1 MPGSGFGESL
11 GRGPGPNMVAAA
23 PCHNTEADVA
33 MKGSC
38 LAREGR
44 ACGYYENA
52 PGAPRLVYPR
62 RHSFC
67 HGGAASGRWLS
78 LWWVSLRVM
87 RHSPEAFGQ
96 LVCRLET
103 GVALGPLAVAPI
115 GVRSTSPARS
125 TAEHAE
131 RAEFLRRVPEHVPSL
146 LFFSA
151 CSACSAVDLMPGS
164 NRIGSPLA
172 RTTTKMHKVPN
183 DRPTRADTLSVIAVR
198 QAAAGLLRGEPSHPR
213 QRWPEGVS
221 EDRPE
226 PR

>member
-23 PCHNTEADVA
+23 PCHNTEAVVA

-164 NRIGSPLA
+164 DRIGSWSARRRKCTRRPTTGRPAQTHFLPSRCGARPLA
-172 RTTTKMHKVPN
+172 NVV
-183 DRPTRADTLSVIAVR
+183 ADPVF
-198 QAAAGLLRGEPSHPR
+198 
-213 QRWPEGVS
+213 
-221 EDRPE
+221 
-226 PR
+226 